1 LEPTDSGR
9 TRHLGIVIGVATTV
23 VLVDQVTKSWAVS
36 ALQDRV
42 VHVVWTLR
50 LALTQNTGSAF
61 SMATGSGPVIAV
73 VALVVVGIL
82 LWTGRSV
89 TTRSGAIAL
98 GLIAGGAIG
107 NLADRVF
114 RGAGFLRGGVVDFID
129 LQWWPVFNVADAAIV
144 VGAILLLVLTW
155 LDSSPRDA

>member
-1 LEPTDSGR
+1 
-9 TRHLGIVIGVATTV
+9 VVGVATTV
-23 VLVDQVTKSWAVS
+23 VLVDQLTKSWAVRH
-36 ALQDRV
+36 LQDHA

-61 SMATGSGPVIAV
+61 SFATGSGPLIAII
-73 VALVVVGIL
+73 ALGIVGFL

-89 TTRSGAIAL
+89 TTRSGAVAL
-98 GLIAGGAIG
+98 GLIAGGALG

-114 RGAGFLRGGVVDFID
+114 RGAGLLRGGVIDFID
-129 LQWWPVFNVADAAIV
+129 LRWWPVFNVADAAIV

-155 LDSSPRDA
+155 FDSGTQDA

>member
-1 LEPTDSGR
+1 M
-9 TRHLGIVIGVATTV
+9 
-23 VLVDQVTKSWAVS
+23 VLVDQLTKTWAVRE
-36 ALQDRV
+36 LQDRV

-50 LALTQNTGSAF
+50 LALTKNTGSAF
-61 SMATGSGPVIAV
+61 SFATGSGPVIAV
-73 VALVVVGIL
+73 IALVVVGFL

-89 TTRSGAIAL
+89 STRLGAVAL

-107 NLADRVF
+107 NLADRMF

-129 LQWWPVFNVADAAIV
+129 FRWWPVFNVADAAVV

-155 LDSSPRDA
+155 LDSNAQDA